1 MYLLAKPNTPY
12 TSMWWFQEG
21 TIVGGI
27 EIRGISKSK
36 GTSTMRK
43 VGLLVVESCKAEGK
57 LSVTFKTI
65 QIK

>member
-1 MYLLAKPNTPY
+1 M
-12 TSMWWFQEG
+12 
-21 TIVGGI
+21 GGI